1 MSHGHFSLDS
11 PFPQCYIV
19 YRKEVDMGSLHLR
32 DFPKDLHREVKAEAA
47 RRGMTLT
54 AYVASV
60 LRKALGKKKRG
71 GK

>member
-1 MSHGHFSLDS
+1 
-11 PFPQCYIV
+11 
-19 YRKEVDMGSLHLR
+19 MGSLHLR
-32 DFPKDLHREVKAEAA
+32 DFPKSLHREVKAEAA

-60 LRKALGKKKRG
+60 LRKALGKRG

>member
-1 MSHGHFSLDS
+1 
-11 PFPQCYIV
+11 
-19 YRKEVDMGSLHLR
+19 MGSLHLR

-60 LRKALGKKKRG
+60 LRKAVGKKTRG